1 MTRGRVWP
9 ALIALALVGLPRPA
23 LPASTPI
30 VAWTYVVQPGDT
42 LATIAARMG
51 VSPGDLAR
59 ANAIGLGSVLVPGTR
74 LKRPDPDG
82 SPATPARPPRRAPA
96 PVRAAPVLR
105 PAPPPR
111 AEPEASPARR
121 PDPAAPRLIWPASGA
136 VVTRFGM
143 AAHGKPD
150 NGIDLAA
157 FAGMAVRAAAP
168 GKVIFAGTEPERF
181 GQLIV
186 IDHGGGWVTAY
197 AYLGKVLVSDGA
209 NVRKGDA
216 IARIGASGEAKKPT
230 LHFELRHDNV
240 PQDPLPELPIRL

>member
-1 MTRGRVWP
+1 MNRGRVWP
-9 ALIALALVGLPRPA
+9 ALIALVLVALPGVAR
-23 LPASTPI
+23 PASTPI
-30 VAWTYVVQPGDT
+30 VAWTYVVRPGDT
-42 LATIAARMG
+42 LAEIAARMG

-74 LKRPDPDG
+74 LKRPDPEG
-82 SPATPARPPRRAPA
+82 EPRAPARPPRRAPV
-96 PVRAAPVLR
+96 PVRAAPQVR
-105 PAPPPR
+105 PAPPERTLP
-111 AEPEASPARR
+111 EPAPAH
-121 PDPAAPRLIWPASGA
+121 PDAAAPRLIWPASGA

-157 FAGMAVRAAAP
+157 FAGMAVRAAAD

-186 IDHGGGWVTAY
+186 IDHGGGWVSAY
-197 AYLGKVLVSDGA
+197 AYLGKVRVKDGA
-209 NVRKGDA
+209 RVRKGDA
-216 IARIGASGEAKKPT
+216 IARIGTSGEAKKPT

-240 PQDPLPELPIRL
+240 PQDPLPALPIRL